1 MHLSISGVQRRRAL
15 VRAREVW
22 LKAAGVSSSPS
33 RLCVGM
39 ATQSIDACDE
49 TSAQTSE
56 RITREVF
63 RHAVGAHHVVFN
75 ANTAILAEGI
85 DLGPVN
91 VG

>member
-22 LKAAGVSSSPS
+22 LKAAGVLSLPS
-33 RLCVGM
+33 ILCVGM

-49 TSAQTSE
+49 ISAQASE
-56 RITREVF
+56 RIAREVF
-63 RHAVGAHHVVFN
+63 RCAIGAHYVVLDAN
-75 ANTAILAEGI
+75 AAVLAEGI
-85 DLGPVN
+85 DPGPVD